1 MQHLPTITSTGGA
14 VARHPSGVE
23 HHSFFLPSGGERV
36 YAALYAPPSPPRLGV
51 VLCPTWGTQQRMMLD
66 WSHRLAHRLA
76 ASGIA
81 TVLPYWPGTEDSD
94 GDPYEITLDRLVEA
108 GVDAAAAANGRCAV
122 PAWGVAGLGIGA
134 AAAALIA
141 PEIDAT
147 RLALI
152 QPSLDLATAIADEE
166 RAGRR
171 GRLNND
177 APDNWSFGLPN
188 PPGLQRK
195 EDTDRVL
202 AALAAFDGTGAVVR
216 YRRPELQIEV
226 PGFRSIVVWGNWRR
240 PARID
245 HGPLAVATTRWLQR
259 SLRRRR

>member
-1 MQHLPTITSTGGA
+1 MSTGGA

-51 VLCPTWGTQQRMMLD
+51 LLCPTWGTQGRMMLD

-94 GDPYEITLDRLVEA
+94 GDPNGVTIDRLIEA
-108 GVDAAAAANGRCAV
+108 GVDAAGAANARCAA
-122 PAWGVAGLGIGA
+122 PAWGVAGLGVGA

-141 PEIDAT
+141 PEIDAS
-147 RLALI
+147 RLALM
-152 QPSLDLATAIADEE
+152 QPSLDLAAAFAEEE

-171 GRLNND
+171 GRLDNEPF
-177 APDNWSFGLPN
+177 ANWSFGLPN
-188 PPGLQRK
+188 PPGLRRG
-195 EDTDRVL
+195 EDTERVR
-202 AALAAFDGTGAVVR
+202 AALVAFEGSGAVVR
-216 YRRPELQIEV
+216 YRRPEQQIDV

-240 PARID
+240 PARLD
-245 HGPLAVATTRWLQR
+245 HGPLAVATTRWLRR